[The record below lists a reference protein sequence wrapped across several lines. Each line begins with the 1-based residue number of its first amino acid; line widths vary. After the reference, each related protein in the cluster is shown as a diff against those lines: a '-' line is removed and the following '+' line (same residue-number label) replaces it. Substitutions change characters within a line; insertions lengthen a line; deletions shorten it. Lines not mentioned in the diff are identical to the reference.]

1 MRTFFIVR
9 GAPGIGKS
17 TFLSLY
23 QARGQVV
30 SLDGI
35 RDVFAMPVSHGEG
48 RFVCGVPL
56 LRRLAEAGQVAT
68 QYVDLQG
75 SPTMD
80 VQYNP
85 NGSLAAVEGLLSPD
99 GRIFGRMGH
108 AERVG
113 HGLYQNAGR
122 MGGTM
127 MFESAM
133 DFLMG

>member
-1 MRTFFIVR
+1 
-9 GAPGIGKS
+9 
-17 TFLSLY
+17 
-23 QARGQVV
+23 
-30 SLDGI
+30 
-35 RDVFAMPVSHGEG
+35 
-48 RFVCGVPL
+48 
-56 LRRLAEAGQVAT
+56 
-68 QYVDLQG
+68 
-75 SPTMD
+75 MD

-108 AERVG
+108 AEGVG

-122 MGGTM
+122 TGGTM

>member
-1 MRTFFIVR
+1 M
-9 GAPGIGKS
+9 G
-17 TFLSLY
+17 
-23 QARGQVV
+23 
-30 SLDGI
+30 
-35 RDVFAMPVSHGEG
+35 DVFAMPVSHGEG
-48 RFVCGVPL
+48 RFVCGVSL
-56 LRRLAEAGQVAT
+56 LHRLAEAGQVAT

-99 GRIFGRMGH
+99 GRVFGRMGH

-113 HGLYQNAGR
+113 DGLYQNAGR
-122 MGGTM
+122 TGGTM

-133 DFLMG
+133 DFLLG